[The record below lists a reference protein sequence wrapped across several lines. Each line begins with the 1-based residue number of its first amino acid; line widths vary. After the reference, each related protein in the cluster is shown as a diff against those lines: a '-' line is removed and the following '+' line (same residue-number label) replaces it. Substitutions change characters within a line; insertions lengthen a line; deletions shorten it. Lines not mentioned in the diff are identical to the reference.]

1 MNLAGNTVLITG
13 GGSGIGWAMAER
25 FLKAGSEVVIC
36 GRRVEKLQE
45 AQQQYPHLRTHAC
58 DLADEADRVALF
70 EWVKR
75 EVPQLNVLVN
85 NAGIQRRLHLA
96 DDEHAQ
102 DWSGHRQEIATN
114 FDAPIHLAT
123 LFIPLLRQQPNPAI
137 INVSSGL
144 AFAPAAFAPVYSATK
159 AALHSFTLSLRHQLA
174 QTGIQVIEIVPPA
187 VNTDLGG
194 AGLHTW
200 GVPLNEFTDSV
211 MQRVANGEL
220 EIGYGTSETRR
231 NASRQELDTFF
242 NQMNRP
248 S

>member
-13 GGSGIGWAMAER
+13 GGSGIGWAIAER
-25 FLKAGSEVVIC
+25 FLQAGSDVIIC

-58 DLADEADRVALF
+58 DLTDEADRVALY
-70 EWVKR
+70 EWVR
-75 EVPQLNVLVN
+75 SEVPQLNVLVN
-85 NAGIQRRLHLA
+85 NAGIQNRTHLA
-96 DDEHAQ
+96 NEPQ
-102 DWSGHRQEIATN
+102 EWSTHRQEIATN
-114 FDAPIHLAT
+114 FDAPIHLTT
-123 LFIPLLRQQPNPAI
+123 LFIPLLREQPNAAI

-144 AFAPAAFAPVYSATK
+144 AFTPAAFAPVYSATK

-174 QTGIQVIEIVPPA
+174 SVGIKVIEVVPPA

-200 GVPLNEFTDSV
+200 GVPLNEFADSI
-211 MQRVANGEL
+211 MERIASGEL
-220 EIGYGTSETRR
+220 EIGYGTSEARR
-231 NASRQELDTFF
+231 RASRDELDEFF
-242 NQMNRP
+242 NQLNP